1 MPFRCPYCGGQYCSA
16 HRLPETHACP
26 QIELAQAQKR
36 EAVAEVFTP
45 HASSYEYSVSFGQP
59 RRVQGKVYVSPK
71 EAQHLSIAAL
81 LVVGIGFSIAFY
93 SNFFAW
99 LGWTWTVVSIFAL
112 LLTASFLIHEMAHK
126 ITAQKRGLWA
136 EFRLTTW
143 GAIITLISIV
153 SPLKL
158 ISPGAVMISGPAR
171 IDEIAKISIA
181 GPIINMGLGAAFL
194 GAASVPGVSLAY
206 VSLFAIVAFI
216 NGIIAVFNLIPF
228 GILDGFKIYS
238 WNKKVWALG
247 FAAAVAIAVP
257 SWLLA
262 MPYL

>member
-16 HRLPETHACP
+16 HRLPETHNCP
-26 QIELAQAQKR
+26 NMTLVHEQKQKT
-36 EAVAEVFTP
+36 AEVYTP

-71 EAQHLSIAAL
+71 EAQHLTIAAL

-93 SNFFAW
+93 SDFFGR
-99 LGWTWTVVSIFAL
+99 LGWTWTVASVFAL
-112 LLTASFLIHEMAHK
+112 FITASFLIHEMAHK

-153 SPLKL
+153 SPIKL

-181 GPIINMGLGAAFL
+181 GPIINMALGAAFL
-194 GAASVPGVSLAY
+194 GAASLPALSLSY
-206 VSLFAIVAFI
+206 VSLFAITAFI
-216 NGIIAVFNLIPF
+216 NGVIAAFNLIPF
-228 GILDGFKIYS
+228 GILDGFKIFS
-238 WNKKVWALG
+238 WDKKVWALG
-247 FAAAVAIAVP
+247 FAVAVAITVP
-257 SWLLA
+257 SWIIA
-262 MPYL
+262 APYLS